1 MGASPEISPARSV
14 PGTQPLIRRGDYL
27 AAGGSPARLRTQ
39 LRRGD
44 LVSVATG
51 VYVDGQTLA
60 PDDPWAEFIA
70 RTRAFVLASP
80 DNAIAAGWSAVGL
93 LGLPHPPKPPDL
105 PEVIRQSSRGSGSN
119 RTPRGHTRFAAV
131 PDRWVTTVHGTRCLH
146 PAFVA
151 VELARSIGPRWS
163 LILADAAA
171 LRCGSTAPLRS
182 AMADMIKW
190 PRIRRAAWAVDNA
203 DLDAESA
210 LESAGRAVMLDAHP
224 VAPQSNVWLG
234 VDYPMIRVDH
244 WWADGRIAAEGDGI
258 GKYGSGQEA
267 GKRLLEEK
275 DREFL
280 FHEWSVRWLRYDWRR
295 VFNNPERL
303 AYQLQRL
310 HDEPAPTPHPGL
322 RTWSNQEGRLLRG
335 LPTR

>member
-1 MGASPEISPARSV
+1 MGASPESTPA
-14 PGTQPLIRRGDYL
+14 GTRFDTPELIRRSQYL
-27 AAGGSPARLRTQ
+27 AAGGTPSRLRTQ
-39 LRRGD
+39 LHRGE

-51 VYVDGQTLA
+51 VYVDGNTLV
-60 PDDPWAEFIA
+60 PDHPWTEFMA

-93 LGLPHPPKPPDL
+93 LGLPHPSRPPEL
-105 PEVIRQSSRGSGSN
+105 PEVIRQSTRGSGSN

-131 PDRWVTTVHGTRCLH
+131 PDRWVVQVDGTNCLH
-146 PAFVA
+146 PAFAA
-151 VELARSIGPRWS
+151 VELARSVGPLWS

-171 LRCGSTAPLRS
+171 ARSGSTGLLRL
-182 AMADMIKW
+182 AMADMLKW
-190 PRIRRAAWAVDNA
+190 PRIRKAAWAVDNA

-210 LESAGRAVMLDAHP
+210 LESAGRAVMLDAYP

-234 VDYPMIRVDH
+234 IDYPMIRVDH
-244 WWADGRIAAEGDGI
+244 WWAHSRIAAEGDGI

-280 FHEWSVRWLRYDWRR
+280 LREWNVRYLRYGWRR
-295 VFNNPERL
+295 VFHDPERL
-303 AYQLQRL
+303 ATQLQRL
-310 HDEPAPTPHPGL
+310 HDEPMPTPHPGL

-335 LPTR
+335 LSPR